1 MDWNRDGRVS
11 IGEGAVSEMLVN
23 ELSGSDGGA
32 PRDSGGCGCGCLLV
46 FLVAVL
52 ALVLFIVL
60 GGR

>member
-1 MDWNRDGRVS
+1 MDWNRDGHVS
-11 IGEGAVSEMLVN
+11 ICEGAVSEMLVN

-46 FLVAVL
+46 FLVAAL

>member
-1 MDWNRDGRVS
+1 MDWNRDGHVS
-11 IGEGAVSEMLVN
+11 IGEGAVSEILVN

-46 FLVAVL
+46 FLVATL